1 MNQEVY
7 LFLAVLVIALVTAAL
22 RFTPFW
28 IFRDEKRTPK
38 VILRLGRALPCA
50 VMGML
55 VIYCLKDI
63 SFASVSGFLPPL
75 IASLLTAASYVW
87 KKSTLLSILL
97 GTVCY
102 MVLIRVM

>member
-1 MNQEVY
+1 MNREAY

-22 RFTPFW
+22 RFAPFL
-28 IFRDEKRTPK
+28 IFRDEKKTPR

-55 VIYCLKDI
+55 VIYCLKEI
-63 SFASVSGFLPPL
+63 SFTAVSGFLPQL
-75 IASLLTAASYVW
+75 LSSVLTAASYVW

-102 MVLIRVM
+102 MILIRVM